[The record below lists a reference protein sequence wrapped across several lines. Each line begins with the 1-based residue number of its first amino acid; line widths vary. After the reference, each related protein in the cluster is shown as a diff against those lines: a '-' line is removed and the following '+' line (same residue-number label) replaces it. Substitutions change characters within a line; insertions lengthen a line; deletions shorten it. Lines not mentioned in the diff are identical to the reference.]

1 MSAADM
7 VTVPP
12 LSSAGAVV
20 ERHWQQLANRRRLY
34 TIGGLVLMVL
44 ALSGSLWFAN
54 ETNAGKF
61 FDRLPYIADFFI
73 DLKPRDWFDPV
84 RALFDLPSPYDD
96 GSLKYDYP
104 DGRIYLTQTRVRGRL
119 VIRFQAGQFETTA
132 EDVDMAFATIV
143 EIARSL
149 PSA

>member
-34 TIGGLVLMVL
+34 TVGGLVLLVL

-73 DLKPRDWFDPV
+73 DLKPRDWLCSTCRRPMM
-84 RALFDLPSPYDD
+84 
-96 GSLKYDYP
+96 
-104 DGRIYLTQTRVRGRL
+104 
-119 VIRFQAGQFETTA
+119 TA
-132 EDVDMAFATIV
+132 A
-143 EIARSL
+143 
-149 PSA
+149 